1 MLVTNQRTSW
11 RWLVGLVIVADQAT
25 KGWAAWALAYGQP
38 LVIFPSFNLTLLHN
52 QGAAFSVLA
61 TAAGWQRWVLSA
73 LAVGV
78 SAYLVTVLN
87 SAQTMSRLYR
97 CGLSLIL
104 GGAIGN
110 LIDRVVHGYV
120 VDFIQVYYEHW
131 YFPAFNIADSAITV
145 GACVLAYEILLG
157 PGASSALTNDR

>member
-1 MLVTNQRTSW
+1 M
-11 RWLVGLVIVADQAT
+11 VIVADQAT
-25 KGWAAWALAYGQP
+25 KGWAAMALAYGQP
-38 LVIFPSFNLTLLHN
+38 RAIFPSFNLTLLHN

-73 LAVGV
+73 LALGV

-104 GGAIGN
+104 GGALGN

-120 VDFIQVYYEHW
+120 VDFIQVYYDHW
-131 YFPAFNIADSAITV
+131 YFPAFNLADSAITV
-145 GACVLAYEILLG
+145 GACLLAYEILLG
-157 PGASSALTNDR
+157 PGASSALANDR